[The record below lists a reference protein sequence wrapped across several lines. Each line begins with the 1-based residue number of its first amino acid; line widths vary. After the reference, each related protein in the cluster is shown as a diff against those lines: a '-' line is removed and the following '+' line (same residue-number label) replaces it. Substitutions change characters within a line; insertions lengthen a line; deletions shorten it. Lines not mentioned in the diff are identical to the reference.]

1 MKVADVRVG
10 ARHRKDLGDVDALV
24 RSIAEIGLLH
34 PIVVTSD
41 GVLIAGQRRLEA
53 CRRLGWSE
61 IPCRV
66 VDLDNI
72 TRAESDEN
80 RVRKD
85 FTPSE
90 SVAIAETLEARE
102 RELARQR
109 QSVGWGDHS
118 GSEKFTEPD
127 RGNAL
132 DKVASAVGMSRP
144 TLAKAKAVVEAARQ
158 EPSRFTALLDQMD
171 NTGKVDRA
179 YKELQR
185 ERIREQN
192 RVLVEATAPIVQVAT
207 GQRYSAIIIDPPWDW
222 GDEGD
227 SDQYGRARP
236 TYATMSIDEV
246 AALPVGELAADNA
259 HLYLWITNRS
269 LPKGFALLERWG
281 FRYVTMLTWV
291 KPSFGMGNYFRG
303 STEHVLFGV
312 RGSLGLLRSNV
323 GTHFVADRPGPHS
336 AKPDAFYSIV
346 ESCSPGPWLEM
357 FARKQRAGWVAW
369 GAEAA

>member
-24 RSIAEIGLLH
+24 RSITEIGLLH

-102 RELARQR
+102 REAAAERQVESR
-109 QSVGWGDHS
+109 SNRG
-118 GSEKFTEPD
+118 ENFTPRND
-127 RGNAL
+127 AGKAL
-132 DKVASAVGMSRP
+132 DHVASAVGMSRP
-144 TLAKAKAVVEAARQ
+144 TLAKARAVVESARQ
-158 EPSRFTALLDQMD
+158 EPERFGGLLDQMD
-171 NTGKVDRA
+171 STGKVDRA
-179 YKELQR
+179 FKELQR
-185 ERIREQN
+185 ERLREQN
-192 RVLVEATAPIVQVAT
+192 RVLVQTVQPITQVAT
-207 GQRYSAIIIDPPWDW
+207 QRYSTIVIDPPWDW

-227 SDQYGRARP
+227 CDQYGRAKP
-236 TYATMSIDEV
+236 TYSTMSIDEI
-246 AALPVGELAADNA
+246 AALPIPELANNNG

-312 RGSLGLLRSNV
+312 KGSLGLLRSDV
-323 GTHFVADRPGPHS
+323 GTHFAADRPGPHS
-336 AKPDAFYSIV
+336 GKPDAFYALV

-357 FARKQRAGWVAW
+357 FSRKQRAGWVAW